1 MLNDRIAEARP
12 YTNGA
17 RKEFAMRIKI
27 VTTMDWPSFR
37 NVALQIRKALSS
49 YCNCTIYD
57 QTNVEPG
64 GNILFIGTV
73 CHQTL
78 NFLNKF
84 LGQSNIVFYGTTE
97 GHSFVDEAS
106 LKVAKQIKI
115 VAVSNFVKQML
126 EEIGIPVA
134 GVVYHG
140 LDMDDRRVDTQF
152 YKVLKKKLKNKKIIF
167 TASANH
173 SRKGLDNLLC
183 GYHLVEQE
191 IKNAYLILH
200 SEPTGYYNISKIAE
214 NLKLKHLWLTN
225 LYGKLS
231 PSQLNAFYKLCNVYV
246 QPSYSEG
253 FGLPILEAF
262 RFNKPVIAVDAPPF
276 NEVIKHGKSGT
287 LVPLSKITWFNFA
300 NLVLCKM
307 HMYQAEDLAHAIL
320 GLVTNQQ
327 QVVKMQENIQEEKHN
342 WSIYKLYPELLNYF
356 T

>member
-1 MLNDRIAEARP
+1 MKVRV
-12 YTNGA
+12 
-17 RKEFAMRIKI
+17 KI
-27 VTTMDWPSFR
+27 VTKMDWPSFM
-37 NVALQIRKALSS
+37 NVAMQVRKALSG

-57 QTNVEPG
+57 RTDVEPG

-73 CHQTL
+73 FHQTL
-78 NFLNKF
+78 NFLNEF
-84 LGQSNIVFYGTTE
+84 LGRSNIVFYGTTE

-106 LKVAKQIKI
+106 LEVAKQIKI

-126 EEIGIPVA
+126 EEIGVPVA
-134 GVVYHG
+134 GVVHHG

-183 GYHLVEQE
+183 GYHIAEQE
-191 IKNAYLILH
+191 IKNTSLVLH
-200 SEPTGYYNISKIAE
+200 SEPRGYYNVSKMAKD
-214 NLKLKHLWLTN
+214 LKLKHLWLTN
-225 LYGKLS
+225 LFGKLS

-276 NEVIKHGKSGT
+276 NEVIEHGKSGI
-287 LVPLSKITWFNFA
+287 LVPLSKITWSNFA
-300 NLVLCKM
+300 NLVLFKM
-307 HMYQAEDLAHAIL
+307 HMYRAEDLAHAML

-327 QVVKMQENIQEEKHN
+327 QVAKMQEDIQKEKHN
-342 WSIYKLYPELLNYF
+342 WSVKKLYPELLNYF

>member
-1 MLNDRIAEARP
+1 MKVRV
-12 YTNGA
+12 
-17 RKEFAMRIKI
+17 KI
-27 VTTMDWPSFR
+27 VTKMDWPSFM
-37 NVALQIRKALSS
+37 NVAIQVRKALSG

-57 QTNVEPG
+57 RTNAKPG

-73 CHQTL
+73 FHQTL

-84 LGQSNIVFYGTTE
+84 LGRSNIVFYGTTE

-106 LKVAKQIKI
+106 LKVAEKIKI
-115 VAVSNFVKQML
+115 VAVSNFAKQML
-126 EEIGIPVA
+126 EEIGVPVA
-134 GVVYHG
+134 GVVHHG
-140 LDMDDRRVDTQF
+140 LDMDDRRVDSQF

-191 IKNAYLILH
+191 IKNTYLVLH
-200 SEPTGYYNISKIAE
+200 SEPTGYYNLSKMAKD
-214 NLKLKHLWLTN
+214 LKLKHLWLTN
-225 LYGKLS
+225 LFGKLS
-231 PSQLNAFYKLCNVYV
+231 PSQLNAFYRLCIVYV

-276 NEVIKHGKSGT
+276 NEVIEHGKSGI
-287 LVPLSKITWFNFA
+287 LVPLSKITWSNFA
-300 NLVLCKM
+300 NLVLFKM
-307 HMYQAEDLAHAIL
+307 HMYRAEDLAHAIL

-327 QVVKMQENIQEEKHN
+327 QVVKMQENIQKEKHN
-342 WSIYKLYPELLNYF
+342 WSVKKLYPELLNYF

>member
-1 MLNDRIAEARP
+1 
-12 YTNGA
+12 
-17 RKEFAMRIKI
+17 MRVKI
-27 VTTMDWPSFR
+27 VTKMDWPSFM
-37 NVALQIRKALSS
+37 NVAIQVRKALSS

-57 QTNVEPG
+57 RTNAKPG

-73 CHQTL
+73 FHQTL
-78 NFLNKF
+78 NFLNRF

-106 LKVAKQIKI
+106 LKVAKQIRI

-134 GVVYHG
+134 GVVHHG

-152 YKVLKKKLKNKKIIF
+152 YDVLKKKLKNKKIIF

-183 GYHLVEQE
+183 GYHIIEQE
-191 IKNAYLILH
+191 IKNTYLILH
-200 SEPTGYYNISKIAE
+200 SEPTGHYNMSKMAKD
-214 NLKLKHLWLTN
+214 LKLKHLWLTN
-225 LYGKLS
+225 LFGKLS
-231 PSQLNAFYKLCNVYV
+231 PSQLNAFYNLCIVYV

-276 NEVIKHGKSGT
+276 NEVIQHGKSGI
-287 LVPLSKITWFNFA
+287 LVPLNKITWFNSE
-300 NLVLCKM
+300 NLVLFKM
-307 HMYQAEDLAHAIL
+307 HMYRAEDLAHAIM
-320 GLVTNQQ
+320 GLVTNRQL
-327 QVVKMQENIQEEKHN
+327 VVKMQENIQKEKHN
-342 WSIYKLYPELLNYF
+342 WSAKKLYPELLNYF

>member
-1 MLNDRIAEARP
+1 
-12 YTNGA
+12 
-17 RKEFAMRIKI
+17 MRVKI
-27 VTTMDWPSFR
+27 VTKMDWPSFM
-37 NVALQIRKALSS
+37 NVAMQVRKALSG

-57 QTNVEPG
+57 RTNVEPG

-73 CHQTL
+73 FHQTL
-78 NFLNKF
+78 NFLNEF
-84 LGQSNIVFYGTTE
+84 LGRSKIVFYGTTE

-106 LKVAKQIKI
+106 LEVAKQIKI

-126 EEIGIPVA
+126 EEIGVPVA
-134 GVVYHG
+134 GVVHHG

-173 SRKGLDNLLC
+173 SRKGLDNLLY

-191 IKNAYLILH
+191 IKNTYLILH
-200 SEPTGYYNISKIAE
+200 SEPTGHYNVSKIAKD
-214 NLKLKHLWLTN
+214 LKLKHLWLTN

-231 PSQLNAFYKLCNVYV
+231 PSQLNAFYDLCSVYV

-262 RFNKPVIAVDAPPF
+262 RFDKPVIAVNAPPF
-276 NEVIKHGKSGT
+276 NEVIEHGKSGI
-287 LVPLSKITWFNFA
+287 LVPLSNITWSNFA
-300 NLVLCKM
+300 NLVLFKM
-307 HMYQAEDLAHAIL
+307 HTYRAEDLAHAIL
-320 GLVTNQQ
+320 GLITNQQ
-327 QVVKMQENIQEEKHN
+327 RVTEMQENIQKEKRN
-342 WSIYKLYPELLNYF
+342 WSIHKLYPKLLDYF

>member
-1 MLNDRIAEARP
+1 MSVRV
-12 YTNGA
+12 
-17 RKEFAMRIKI
+17 KI
-27 VTTMDWPSFR
+27 VTKMDWPSFR
-37 NVALQIRKALSS
+37 NVALQVCRVLGN
-49 YCNCTIYD
+49 YCDCTIYD
-57 QTNVEPG
+57 ETNVKPG
-64 GNILFIGTV
+64 GNILFIGRV
-73 CHQTL
+73 FHQTL
-78 NFLNKF
+78 NFLDKF

-126 EEIGIPVA
+126 EEIGVPVA
-134 GVVYHG
+134 GVVHHG
-140 LDMDDRRVDTQF
+140 LDMDDRKVDTQF

-191 IKNAYLILH
+191 IKNTYLILH
-200 SEPTGYYNISKIAE
+200 SDATGYYNMSKMAKD
-214 NLKLKHLWLTN
+214 LKLKHLWLTN
-225 LYGKLS
+225 LFGKLS
-231 PSQLNAFYKLCNVYV
+231 PSQLNAFYNLCIVYV

-276 NEVIKHGKSGT
+276 NEVIEHGKSGI
-287 LVPLSKITWFNFA
+287 LVPLSEITWFNSE
-300 NLVLCKM
+300 NLVLFKM
-307 HMYQAEDLAHAIL
+307 HRYRAEDLAHAIL

-327 QVVKMQENIQEEKHN
+327 QVAKMQENIQKEKHN
-342 WSIYKLYPELLNYF
+342 WSIRKLYPDLLNYF
-356 T
+356 K

>member
-1 MLNDRIAEARP
+1 MKVRV
-12 YTNGA
+12 
-17 RKEFAMRIKI
+17 KI
-27 VTTMDWPSFR
+27 VTKMDWPSFM
-37 NVALQIRKALSS
+37 NVAIQVRKALGN

-57 QTNVEPG
+57 RTNAKPG

-73 CHQTL
+73 FHQTL
-78 NFLNKF
+78 NFLNRF

-115 VAVSNFVKQML
+115 IAVSNFVKQML
-126 EEIGIPVA
+126 EEIGVPVA

-152 YKVLKKKLKNKKIIF
+152 YEVLKKKLENKKIIF

-173 SRKGLDNLLC
+173 SRKGLDNLLY

-191 IKNAYLILH
+191 IKNTYLILH
-200 SEPTGYYNISKIAE
+200 SDATGYYNMSKMAKD
-214 NLKLKHLWLTN
+214 LKLKHLWLTD
-225 LYGKLS
+225 LFGKLS
-231 PSQLNAFYKLCNVYV
+231 PSQLNAFYKLCSVYV

-276 NEVIKHGKSGT
+276 NEVIEHEKSGI
-287 LVPLSKITWFNFA
+287 LVPLSKITWSNFA
-300 NLVLCKM
+300 NLVLFKM
-307 HMYQAEDLAHAIL
+307 HMYRAEDLAHAIL

-327 QVVKMQENIQEEKHN
+327 LVVEMQENIQKEKHN
-342 WSIYKLYPELLNYF
+342 WSVKKLYPELLNYF

>member
-1 MLNDRIAEARP
+1 MKVRV
-12 YTNGA
+12 
-17 RKEFAMRIKI
+17 KI
-27 VTTMDWPSFR
+27 VTKMDWPSFR
-37 NVALQIRKALSS
+37 NVAIQVRKALSS

-57 QTNVEPG
+57 RTNVEPG

-73 CHQTL
+73 FHQTL

-134 GVVYHG
+134 GVVHHG

-152 YKVLKKKLKNKKIIF
+152 YKVLKKKLENKKIIF

-191 IKNAYLILH
+191 IQNTYLILH
-200 SEPTGYYNISKIAE
+200 SEPTGYYNISKIAKD
-214 NLKLKHLWLTN
+214 LKLKHLWLTN
-225 LYGKLS
+225 LFGKLS
-231 PSQLNAFYKLCNVYV
+231 PSQLNAFYNLCSVYV

-276 NEVIKHGKSGT
+276 NEVIKHGKNGT
-287 LVPLSKITWFNFA
+287 LVPLSKITWSNFA
-300 NLVLCKM
+300 NLVLFKM
-307 HMYQAEDLAHAIL
+307 HMYRAEDLAQAIM
-320 GLVTNQQ
+320 GLMTNQQ
-327 QVVKMQENIQEEKHN
+327 QVVKMQENIQKEKHN
-342 WSIYKLYPELLNYF
+342 WSVKKLYPDLLNYF

>member
-1 MLNDRIAEARP
+1 MKVRV
-12 YTNGA
+12 
-17 RKEFAMRIKI
+17 KI
-27 VTTMDWPSFR
+27 VTKMDWPSFM
-37 NVALQIRKALSS
+37 NVAIQVRKALSS

-57 QTNVEPG
+57 RTNVKPG

-73 CHQTL
+73 FHQTL

-84 LGQSNIVFYGTTE
+84 LGQSNVVFYGTTE

-115 VAVSNFVKQML
+115 IAVSNFVKQML

-191 IKNAYLILH
+191 IKNTYLILH
-200 SEPTGYYNISKIAE
+200 SDATGYYNMSKMAKD
-214 NLKLKHLWLTN
+214 LKLKHLWLTN
-225 LYGKLS
+225 LFGKLS
-231 PSQLNAFYKLCNVYV
+231 PSQLNAFYNLCIVYV

-276 NEVIKHGKSGT
+276 NEVIEHGKSGI
-287 LVPLSKITWFNFA
+287 LVPLSEITWFNSE
-300 NLVLCKM
+300 NLVLFKM
-307 HMYQAEDLAHAIL
+307 HMYRAEDLAHAIL

-327 QVVKMQENIQEEKHN
+327 QVAKMQENIQKEKHN
-342 WSIYKLYPELLNYF
+342 WSIRKLYPDLLNYF
-356 T
+356 K

>member
-1 MLNDRIAEARP
+1 MKVRV
-12 YTNGA
+12 
-17 RKEFAMRIKI
+17 KI
-27 VTTMDWPSFR
+27 VTKMDWPSFM
-37 NVALQIRKALSS
+37 NVAIQVRKALSS

-57 QTNVEPG
+57 RTNVKPG

-73 CHQTL
+73 FHQTL

-115 VAVSNFVKQML
+115 IAVSNFVKQML

-152 YKVLKKKLKNKKIIF
+152 YEVLKKKLKNKKIIF

-191 IKNAYLILH
+191 IKNTYLILH
-200 SEPTGYYNISKIAE
+200 SDATGYYNMSKMAKD
-214 NLKLKHLWLTN
+214 LKLKHLWLTN
-225 LYGKLS
+225 LFGKLS
-231 PSQLNAFYKLCNVYV
+231 PSQLNAFYNLCIVYV

-276 NEVIKHGKSGT
+276 NEVIEHGKSGI
-287 LVPLSKITWFNFA
+287 LVPLSEITWFNSE
-300 NLVLCKM
+300 NLVLFKM
-307 HMYQAEDLAHAIL
+307 HMYRAEDLAHAIL

-327 QVVKMQENIQEEKHN
+327 QVAKMQENIQKEKHN
-342 WSIYKLYPELLNYF
+342 WSIRKLYPDLLNYF
-356 T
+356 K

>member
-1 MLNDRIAEARP
+1 
-12 YTNGA
+12 
-17 RKEFAMRIKI
+17 MRVKI
-27 VTTMDWPSFR
+27 VTKMDWPSFM
-37 NVALQIRKALSS
+37 NVAIQVRKALSS

-57 QTNVEPG
+57 RTNAKPG

-73 CHQTL
+73 FHQTL
-78 NFLNKF
+78 NFLNRF

-115 VAVSNFVKQML
+115 IAVSNFVKQML

-134 GVVYHG
+134 GVVHHG

-152 YKVLKKKLKNKKIIF
+152 YDVLKKKLKNKKIIF

-183 GYHLVEQE
+183 GYHIIEQE
-191 IKNAYLILH
+191 IKNTYLILH
-200 SEPTGYYNISKIAE
+200 SEPTGHYNMSKMAKD
-214 NLKLKHLWLTN
+214 LKLKHLWLTN
-225 LYGKLS
+225 LFGKLS
-231 PSQLNAFYKLCNVYV
+231 PSQLNAFYNLCIVYV

-276 NEVIKHGKSGT
+276 NEVIQHGKSGI
-287 LVPLSKITWFNFA
+287 LVPLSKITWFNSE
-300 NLVLCKM
+300 NLVLFKM
-307 HMYQAEDLAHAIL
+307 HMYRAEDLAHAIM

-327 QVVKMQENIQEEKHN
+327 LVVNMQENIQKEKHN
-342 WSIYKLYPELLNYF
+342 WSAKKLYPELLNYF